1 MPLLGTTALINSVIM
16 GIKSKQ
22 MKWNAALLL
31 SYATVILMVH
41 FICIGTSDGSST
53 NVIISEKGHEA
64 IVTNDSNSLQNEV
77 QDSMETEGIVLSNK

>member
-1 MPLLGTTALINSVIM
+1 MLYMNITLTIEI
-16 GIKSKQ
+16 Q
-22 MKWNAALLL
+22 HLLL